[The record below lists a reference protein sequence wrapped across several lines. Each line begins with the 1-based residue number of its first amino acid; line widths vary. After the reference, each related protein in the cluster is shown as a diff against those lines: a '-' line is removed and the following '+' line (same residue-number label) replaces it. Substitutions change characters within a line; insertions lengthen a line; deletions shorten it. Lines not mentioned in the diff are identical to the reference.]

1 MQMNE
6 VVRYSRSGETGVIT
20 VDNPPVNALGQ
31 AVRAGLLQCVEQA
44 AKDAGAKAVI
54 IHCAGRTFIAGAD
67 IKEFDG
73 VMAAPGM
80 EQVFAAMEAC
90 GKPVIAAVHGTALG
104 AGVELALACH
114 FRCAAPAAKL
124 GLPELTLGIIPGA
137 GGTQRL
143 PRLIGAAPA
152 LKFIMDARP
161 VDAKEAEAIGLVDRI
176 VDGDLLASAVS
187 WAGELVETK
196 TLLRVTSRLPVDQT
210 GFDETFIDSCR
221 KQAAKSMRGQH
232 APEHA
237 IEAIRIAV
245 STDFAEGL
253 KREAAIAAECLQT
266 IESKSLRHIFFAERE
281 AARIPGLDRSVEPLP
296 TACVGIIGAGTMGG
310 GIAMNFANVGIPVTI
325 IDSSKEALERGLAH
339 VRHNYEVTLKRG
351 RLSAGEL
358 EQRMNLITPAT
369 DYAAMA
375 GMDLVVEAVFED
387 MHLKKKIFAELDKAC
402 RPDTVLAT
410 NTSTLDINEIAA
422 STSRPEQVAGLHFF
436 SPANVMK
443 LVEIV
448 RGAKTS
454 QKVLAT
460 CLDVSKHIRKVGV
473 VVGVCH
479 GFVGNRM
486 MLEGY
491 WREADQLLLE
501 GATPEQVDRVVYE
514 FGFAM
519 GPFAVS
525 DMAGLDIGY
534 KARLAAET
542 AKHKQAPYHAVN
554 DALAAK
560 GWLGQK
566 TGSGFY
572 RYDPGDRT
580 PNPNPDIEP
589 VIEAEAKRLGI
600 KRRSIKDE
608 EVLTRCVYPLINE
621 GANIL
626 EEGIAYRAGDIDVIW
641 VYGYGFPRF
650 RGGPMFY
657 GDCIG
662 LKHVHEVV
670 AEYHR
675 RFGAYWTPAPLLRR
689 LAQSGGR
696 FSDLAAGDAGA

>member
-1 MQMNE
+1 MPMND

-31 AVRAGLLQCVEQA
+31 AVREGLLRCVRQA
-44 AKDAGAKAVI
+44 AGDAGAKAVV

-80 EQVFAAMEAC
+80 EEVFAAIEGCA
-90 GKPVIAAVHGTALG
+90 KPVIAAVHGTALG

-114 FRCAAPAAKL
+114 FRCAVPAAKL

-152 LKFIMDARP
+152 LKFIIDARP
-161 VDAKEAEAIGLVDRI
+161 VDAKEAVAIGLVDRI
-176 VDGDLLASAVS
+176 IDGDLLAGAVS
-187 WAGELVETK
+187 WAGELVEAK
-196 TLLRVTSRLPVDQT
+196 APLRVTSQLPVDQT
-210 GFDETFIDSCR
+210 GFDEAFIETCR
-221 KQAAKSMRGQH
+221 KQAAKSMRGQQ
-232 APEHA
+232 APERA
-237 IEAIRIAV
+237 IEAIRIAAG
-245 STDFAEGL
+245 TDFAAGL
-253 KREAAIAAECLQT
+253 KREAAIAAETLQT

-281 AARIPGLDRSVEPLP
+281 AVRIPGLDRSVEPFP
-296 TACVGIIGAGTMGG
+296 VARIGIIGAGTMGG
-310 GIAMNFANVGIPVTI
+310 GIAMNFANVGLPVTI
-325 IDSSKEALERGLAH
+325 MDASREGLDRGLAH
-339 VRHNYEVTLKRG
+339 VRHNYEVTMKRG
-351 RLSAGEL
+351 RLSSEEL
-358 EQRMNLITPAT
+358 EQRMGLITPAL
-369 DYAAMA
+369 DYAALA
-375 GMDLVVEAVFED
+375 EVDLVVEAVFED
-387 MHLKKKIFAELDKAC
+387 MGLKKKIFAELDRIC
-402 RPDTVLAT
+402 RPEAVLAT

-454 QKVLAT
+454 QRVLAT
-460 CLDVSKHIRKVGV
+460 CLDVTKRIRKVGV

-501 GATPEQVDRVVYE
+501 GATPEQVDRVVYD

-534 KARLAAET
+534 KARLAADT

-580 PNPNPDIEP
+580 PKPNPDIVA
-589 VIEAEAKRLGI
+589 VIEAEANRLGI
-600 KRRSIKDE
+600 KRRQISDE
-608 EVLTRCVYPLINE
+608 EVLARCVYPLINE
-621 GANIL
+621 GAKIL

-662 LKHVHEVV
+662 LKQVDEVV

-689 LAQSGGR
+689 LAQSGGK
-696 FSDLAAGDAGA
+696 FSDLPAAGVGA